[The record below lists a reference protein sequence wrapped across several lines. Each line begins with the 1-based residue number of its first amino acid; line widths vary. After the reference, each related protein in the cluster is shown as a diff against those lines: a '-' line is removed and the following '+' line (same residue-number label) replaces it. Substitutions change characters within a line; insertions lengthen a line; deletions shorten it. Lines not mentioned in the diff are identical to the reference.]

1 MSGKTVRA
9 FTIAVLLMAGG
20 MQAAAETPSE
30 NVTVTA
36 TRSREV
42 LGKFTRA
49 FATPTE
55 VTGKMAR
62 WERRLCPVVVG
73 QNTRYTTFI
82 TQHIKYVALAA
93 GAPVNSEASCRPNIE
108 IVFTTTPQ
116 ALLDAVRKDDP
127 IYLGYAA
134 TSAQEDALA
143 TVTRPIQAWY
153 TTETVDLKGI
163 RSVDSGLPQGEGVQI
178 QRDPPVYV
186 QRVTASNGNHIDDGI
201 HTGFNHIL
209 IVIDSARVAG
219 QDIVPLAD
227 YISML
232 ALTQLGSLDAC
243 QELPSVVNILAPNC
257 GHAADGITEFDLAY
271 LQGLYKMRAGRS
283 LMLQRNAIADA
294 MTDTLAKA
302 K

>member
-1 MSGKTVRA
+1 MKAGA
-9 FTIAVLLMAGG
+9 FVLSVLLLAGG

-73 QNTRYTTFI
+73 QNAHYTTFI

-209 IVIDSARVAG
+209 IVVDSARVAG

-257 GHAADGITEFDLAY
+257 GHAADGITQFDLAY